1 MPDDSRLPMAHVIT
15 IFHHRSA
22 QTMVWGT
29 ATLAELAAM
38 VCNTHKPHKDLL
50 PLLKLGVFGEL
61 RTEKNCLRSN
71 ANLIEITGVEA
82 DNDHVPIS
90 FERGVEIMRAAPVTA
105 LIYTTPSN
113 TDANPRWRV
122 LCPTSRPLPRLA
134 RAGLMDRL
142 NGIFGGIAW
151 DAQSWTD
158 SQTFYFGSVVG
169 GEPVRAEIIEGDYID
184 LRDDIQS
191 IGRSDRRVGKKK
203 TGKATGEPL
212 SVDMLVNMLKCITP
226 DRGRNEWR
234 DVVVAIR
241 AAPVPDVEETDLRQ
255 LAHDWMKGELHD
267 GLQVPGAHRSDE
279 EIDRIFD
286 RMPPG
291 LGISVATIVKLAR
304 QGGYTG
310 PISIA
315 EQKRTES
322 WEASIAAA
330 QIDWGTMFNG

>member
-1 MPDDSRLPMAHVIT
+1 MPDDSRLPMTHVIT
-15 IFHHRSA
+15 IFRHRSA

-38 VCNTHKPHKDLL
+38 VCNTHKPHKDSL

-71 ANLIEITGVEA
+71 MNLIEITGVEA
-82 DNDHVPIS
+82 DNDHVPLS
-90 FERGVEIMRAAPVTA
+90 FERAVEIMRTAHVAA
-105 LIYTTPSN
+105 LLYTTPSN
-113 TDANPRWRV
+113 TADNPRWRV
-122 LCPTSRPLPRLA
+122 LCPTSRSLPRLSRSA
-134 RAGLMDRL
+134 LMDRL

-169 GEPVRAEIIEGDYID
+169 GEPVRTEIIEGDYID

-191 IGRSDRRVGKKK
+191 ISRQGRRARKGSKP
-203 TGKATGEPL
+203 TGEPL
-212 SVDMLVNMLKCITP
+212 SLDMLTEMLRRISP
-226 DRGRNEWR
+226 DRGRHEWR

-255 LAHDWMKGELHD
+255 LAHDWMKGELHH

-286 RMPPG
+286 SMPPG